1 MLSAIND
8 GVFTCIVPET
18 TPVQK
23 SPVLVVVILQGH
35 FVLLEAGKGDE
46 HKNMTNTYE
55 MIPPGEA
62 HYSDTNKVVQLFALQ
77 VAGYLLRS
85 DIWVN
90 DVVKVFVNSIQ
101 QPEEEFLG
109 IVLGVTFKLNGTLG
123 HHVLQG
129 K

>member
-1 MLSAIND
+1 
-8 GVFTCIVPET
+8 
-18 TPVQK
+18 
-23 SPVLVVVILQGH
+23 
-35 FVLLEAGKGDE
+35 
-46 HKNMTNTYE
+46 MTNKYGI
-55 MIPPGEA
+55 MPPAEGN
-62 HYSDTNKVVQLFALQ
+62 YSGTNKVLQIFVLQ

-109 IVLGVTFKLNGTLG
+109 IMLGVTFKLNGTLR